1 MRQALAAGRIATND
15 ENKIKRILDEV
26 GCMIK
31 DIPMDSTPPQTGEI
45 IYRKVKEITGVYDTY
60 KDIKHASIK
69 EILNLFPKLE
79 QIVNNSNDRLL
90 TSIRLAIAGNVMD
103 YGVDKKFNIE
113 EDINTILKQEFAI
126 FHFQEFK
133 EQLKKAKSI
142 LYLGDNCGE
151 SVFDRLLIKELGKPV
166 TYVVRGIPVIND
178 VTIQDAIESGLD
190 KVATIISSGCSAPGT
205 ILHMCD
211 DDFIRQFD
219 NADMVISKGQGNY
232 EGLSSVNRQVFFL
245 LKAKCKVIASHLN
258 AQENDIIL
266 KG

>member
-15 ENKIKRILDEV
+15 ENKIKLILDEV
-26 GCMIK
+26 GSMIK

-45 IYRKVKEITGVYDTY
+45 IYRKVREITGVYDTY
-60 KDIKHASIK
+60 KDIKQASIK
-69 EILNLFPKLE
+69 EILNLVPKLE
-79 QIVNNSNDRLL
+79 QIVNNSDDRLL

-133 EQLKKAKSI
+133 EQLIKAKSI

-151 SVFDRLLIKELGKPV
+151 SVFDKLLIKELGKPV

-205 ILHMCD
+205 ILHLCNN
-211 DDFIRQFD
+211 DFKRRFD
-219 NADMVISKGQGNY
+219 EADMVISKGQGNY
-232 EGLSSVNRQVFFL
+232 EGLSGVNRQVFFL
-245 LKAKCKVIASHLN
+245 LKAKCKVIARHLN
-258 AQENDIIL
+258 VCENDIVL
-266 KG
+266 KV